1 MPPGPTNP
9 SRKIKI
15 YLIQKK
21 ASIKKITSNIV
32 YSTNPDFESEN
43 IEDLTMSTQSK
54 QRLRIHLERKR
65 GGKILTVIRGY
76 VGNTQNFN
84 ELARE
89 LKKSCGV
96 GGSVK
101 NDEILIQ
108 GNVREKV
115 LSILT
120 EKGYSAKLS
129 GG

>member
-1 MPPGPTNP
+1 M
-9 SRKIKI
+9 
-15 YLIQKK
+15 
-21 ASIKKITSNIV
+21 KKITSNIV
-32 YSTNPDFESEN
+32 YSTNPDFESEY
-43 IEDLTMSTQSK
+43 IEDLTMSTQSN
-54 QRLRIHLERKR
+54 QNLRIHLEHKR

-76 VGNTQNFN
+76 VGNTKNFN

>member
-1 MPPGPTNP
+1 MVVGKEKTP
-9 SRKIKI
+9 
-15 YLIQKK
+15 
-21 ASIKKITSNIV
+21 NIV
-32 YSTNPDFESEN
+32 YSTDPDFESDYNGDVEAP
-43 IEDLTMSTQSK
+43 TQSN
-54 QRLRIHLERKR
+54 QNLRIHLERKS

-115 LSILT
+115 LSILM

>member
-1 MPPGPTNP
+1 M
-9 SRKIKI
+9 
-15 YLIQKK
+15 
-21 ASIKKITSNIV
+21 KKITSNIV
-32 YSTNPDFESEN
+32 YSTNSDFESEN
-43 IEDLTMSTQSK
+43 IEDLTMSSQSN
-54 QRLRIHLERKR
+54 QNLRIYLERKR

-76 VGNTQNFN
+76 VGNIQNFN

-101 NDEILIQ
+101 NNEILIQ

>member
-1 MPPGPTNP
+1 M
-9 SRKIKI
+9 
-15 YLIQKK
+15 
-21 ASIKKITSNIV
+21 KKITSNIV
-32 YSTNPDFESEN
+32 YSTNPDFESEY

-76 VGNTQNFN
+76 VGNTQNLN

-101 NDEILIQ
+101 NNEILIQ

>member
-1 MPPGPTNP
+1 M
-9 SRKIKI
+9 
-15 YLIQKK
+15 
-21 ASIKKITSNIV
+21 KKITSNIV

-43 IEDLTMSTQSK
+43 IEDLTMSAQSN
-54 QRLRIHLERKR
+54 QNLRIHLERKR

-76 VGNTQNFN
+76 VGNAQNFN
-84 ELARE
+84 KLARE
-89 LKKSCGV
+89 LKKSWGV

>member
-1 MPPGPTNP
+1 M
-9 SRKIKI
+9 
-15 YLIQKK
+15 
-21 ASIKKITSNIV
+21 KKITSNIV
-32 YSTNPDFESEN
+32 YSTNPDFESEPV
-43 IEDLTMSTQSK
+43 EDLTMSTQSN
-54 QRLRIHLERKR
+54 QNLRIHLERKR

-76 VGNTQNFN
+76 FGNTQNFN

-101 NDEILIQ
+101 NNEILIQ

>member
-1 MPPGPTNP
+1 
-9 SRKIKI
+9 
-15 YLIQKK
+15 L
-21 ASIKKITSNIV
+21 KKITSNIV
-32 YSTNPDFESEN
+32 YSTNPDFESEH

-54 QRLRIHLERKR
+54 QNLRIHLERKR

-76 VGNTQNFN
+76 VGNTQNFY

-101 NDEILIQ
+101 NNEILIQ

>member
-1 MPPGPTNP
+1 
-9 SRKIKI
+9 
-15 YLIQKK
+15 L
-21 ASIKKITSNIV
+21 KKITSNIV

-43 IEDLTMSTQSK
+43 IEDLTMSAQSN
-54 QRLRIHLERKR
+54 QNLRIHLERKR

-76 VGNTQNFN
+76 VGNAQNFD

>member
-1 MPPGPTNP
+1 M
-9 SRKIKI
+9 
-15 YLIQKK
+15 
-21 ASIKKITSNIV
+21 KKITSNIV

-43 IEDLTMSTQSK
+43 IEDLTMSTQSN
-54 QRLRIHLERKR
+54 QNLRIYLERKR

-84 ELARE
+84 KLARE

-101 NDEILIQ
+101 NNEILIQ

>member
-1 MPPGPTNP
+1 MVVE
-9 SRKIKI
+9 
-15 YLIQKK
+15 KK
-21 ASIKKITSNIV
+21 TTPNIV
-32 YSTNPDFESEN
+32 YSTDPNFESDYNGDVEAP
-43 IEDLTMSTQSK
+43 TQSN
-54 QRLRIHLERKR
+54 QNLRIHLERKR

-76 VGNTQNFN
+76 IANTHGLN
-84 ELARE
+84 ELGKE
-89 LKKSCGV
+89 LKKKCGV

>member
-1 MPPGPTNP
+1 M
-9 SRKIKI
+9 
-15 YLIQKK
+15 
-21 ASIKKITSNIV
+21 KKITSNIV
-32 YSTNPDFESEN
+32 YSTNPDFESEPV
-43 IEDLTMSTQSK
+43 EDLTMSTQSN
-54 QRLRIHLERKR
+54 QNLRIHLERKR

>member
-1 MPPGPTNP
+1 M
-9 SRKIKI
+9 
-15 YLIQKK
+15 
-21 ASIKKITSNIV
+21 KKITSNIV

-43 IEDLTMSTQSK
+43 IEDLTMSTQSN
-54 QRLRIHLERKR
+54 QNLRIHLERKR

-76 VGNTQNFN
+76 VGDAQNFE
-84 ELARE
+84 ELARK

>member
-1 MPPGPTNP
+1 M
-9 SRKIKI
+9 
-15 YLIQKK
+15 
-21 ASIKKITSNIV
+21 KKITSNIV
-32 YSTNPDFESEN
+32 YSTNPDFESEY
-43 IEDLTMSTQSK
+43 IEDLKISTKSNQN
-54 QRLRIHLERKR
+54 LRIHLERKR

-76 VGNTQNFN
+76 VGNIQNFN

-101 NDEILIQ
+101 NNEILIQ